1 MYVETCHS
9 EFSKM
14 NQHAMQAHTSSESRD
29 AERSQLLSRLKKAG
43 VSERVTTAMMQVPR
57 DRFVPAEL
65 RRHAWTD
72 ESLPIGRGQ
81 TISQPSLVGRMID
94 RLKTQKTHRILD
106 IGTGSG
112 YQAAILSL
120 LVTEVVGVE
129 RVDELRTRAAAL
141 LNELGYDNVKVMAA
155 GEQLG
160 YPELAPYDGIIVGA
174 AAPEVPDS
182 LVKQLK
188 IGGRLV
194 IPVGTRDAQ
203 ELLIVE
209 RTKKGT
215 REKRDEYVRFVPL
228 IGKDAWAG

>member
-1 MYVETCHS
+1 MIPHS
-9 EFSKM
+9 K
-14 NQHAMQAHTSSESRD
+14 QAHTSSENRG
-29 AERSQLLSRLKKAG
+29 AERSQLLSRLKQAG
-43 VSERVTTAMMQVPR
+43 VSDRVATAMMQVPR
-57 DRFVPAEL
+57 ERFVPPEM
-65 RRHAWTD
+65 RRHAWVD

-94 RLKTQKTHRILD
+94 RLRTHESHRVLD

-120 LVTEVVGVE
+120 LVREVISVE

-141 LNELGYDNVKVMAA
+141 LHELGHDNVKVMAA
-155 GEQLG
+155 GEELG
-160 YPELAPYDGIIVGA
+160 CPELAPYDGIIVGA

-182 LVKQLK
+182 LVNQLK

-194 IPVGTRDAQ
+194 IPVGSHDAQ
-203 ELLIVE
+203 ELVLVE
-209 RTKKGT
+209 RTKTGT

-228 IGKDAWAG
+228 IGKDAWAS